1 MDDDGLMTDDDGLM
15 TIEQLASQA
24 DTATSTV
31 RMYQTRGLLPPPVR
45 RGRIGYYGQ
54 GHLSRLRLIADL
66 QEQGFSLASIKRLT
80 DAWESGRSLD
90 DVLGLETQVASVWAP
105 EEPVRLGLREFR
117 ERFPGQKI
125 TPGIVTRAI
134 RMGLISLDGASVV
147 VRKPRFLRIGSELA
161 HQGIPAG
168 EALDELQ
175 ALQAAADT
183 IAERF
188 TRLFERH
195 MWQDFVRA
203 GMPSEQIA
211 PLTEALGQ
219 LSALAEDVT
228 GLAVRDALRRQA
240 SEFLAEQA
248 TRLDQAGILD
258 GLRPQARAAGLDL

>member
-1 MDDDGLMTDDDGLM
+1 MDDDGLMTDDDGLL
-15 TIEQLASQA
+15 TIEQLSSQA

-45 RGRIGYYGQ
+45 RGRIGYYGP

-203 GMPSEQIA
+203 GMPSEQLA

-248 TRLDQAGILD
+248 TRLDQAGVLD

>member
-1 MDDDGLMTDDDGLM
+1 MEDGGLM

-45 RGRIGYYGQ
+45 RGRIGYYGP

-80 DAWESGRSLD
+80 EAWESGRSLD
-90 DVLGLETQVASVWAP
+90 DVLGLETQVASVWAH
-105 EEPVRLGLREFR
+105 EEPVRLGMREFR
-117 ERFPGQKI
+117 ERFPGQKV
-125 TPGIVTRAI
+125 TPAIITRAI
-134 RMGLISLDGASVV
+134 RMGLISLDGASIV
-147 VRKPRFLRIGSELA
+147 VRKPGFLRIGSELA
-161 HQGIPAG
+161 RQGIPAA

-175 ALQAAADT
+175 ALQEAADT

-188 TRLFERH
+188 IRVFERH
-195 MWQDFVRA
+195 MWHDFVQA
-203 GMPSEQIA
+203 GLPSEQIA
-211 PLTEALGQ
+211 PLTRSLSQ

-228 GLAVRDALRRQA
+228 GLVLRDALRRGA
-240 SEFLAEQA
+240 SEFLADQA
-248 TRLDQAGILD
+248 ARLDRAGVLD

>member
-1 MDDDGLMTDDDGLM
+1 MDDDGLM

-66 QEQGFSLASIKRLT
+66 QEQGFSLAAIKRLT
-80 DAWESGRSLD
+80 DAWENGRSLD
-90 DVLGLETQVASVWAP
+90 DVLGLETQVTSVWAH

-117 ERFPGQKI
+117 ERFPGQKV
-125 TPGIVTRAI
+125 TPAILTRAI

-147 VRKPRFLRIGSELA
+147 VHDSGFLRIGSELA
-161 HQGIPAG
+161 RQGVPAA

-175 ALQAAADT
+175 ALQAAADA

-188 TRLFERH
+188 TRVFERH
-195 MWQDFVRA
+195 MWHDFVQA
-203 GMPSEQIA
+203 GLPSEQIA
-211 PLTEALGQ
+211 PLTESLGQ
-219 LSALAEDVT
+219 LSVLAQEVT
-228 GLAVRDALRRQA
+228 GLVLRDALRRKA
-240 SEFLAEQA
+240 SEFLAAQA
-248 TRLDQAGILD
+248 TRLDHDGALD
-258 GLRPQARAAGLDL
+258 DLRPQARAAGLDI

>member
-1 MDDDGLMTDDDGLM
+1 MEDDGLM

-31 RMYQTRGLLPPPVR
+31 RMYQTRGLLPPPLR
-45 RGRIGYYGQ
+45 RGRVGYYGP

-80 DAWESGRSLD
+80 DAWESGRSLE
-90 DVLGLETQVASVWAP
+90 DVLGLETQVASVWAR

-117 ERFPGQKI
+117 GRFPGQRV
-125 TPGIVTRAI
+125 TPAILARAI

-147 VRKPRFLRIGSELA
+147 VRKPGLLRVGSELA
-161 HQGIPAG
+161 RQGVPAA

-188 TRLFERH
+188 TRVFERH
-195 MWQDFVRA
+195 MWHDFVQA
-203 GMPSEQIA
+203 GMPSGQVA

-219 LSALAEDVT
+219 LSLLAEEVT
-228 GLAVRDALRRQA
+228 GLVLRDALRRKA

-248 TRLDQAGILD
+248 TRLDQAGVLD

>member
-1 MDDDGLMTDDDGLM
+1 MEDDRLM

-45 RGRIGYYGQ
+45 RGRIGYYGP

-90 DVLGLETQVASVWAP
+90 DVLGLETQVASVWAH
-105 EEPVRLGLREFR
+105 EEPVRVGLREFR
-117 ERFPGQKI
+117 ELFPGQKL
-125 TPGIVTRAI
+125 TPAIITRAI
-134 RMGLISLDGASVV
+134 RMGLITLDGAGVV
-147 VRKPRFLRIGSELA
+147 VRNPGFLRIGSELA
-161 HQGIPAG
+161 QQGIPAA

-175 ALQAAADT
+175 ALQAAANT

-188 TRLFERH
+188 TGVFERH
-195 MWQDFVRA
+195 MWHDFVEA
-203 GMPSEQIA
+203 GMPSEQIG
-211 PLTEALGQ
+211 PLTQSLAR

-228 GLAVRDALRRQA
+228 GLVLRDALRRKA
-240 SEFLAEQA
+240 SQFLAEQA
-248 TRLDQAGILD
+248 TRLDQAGVLD
-258 GLRPQARAAGLDL
+258 GLRPQARAVGLDV

>member
-1 MDDDGLMTDDDGLM
+1 MEDDALM
-15 TIEQLASQA
+15 TIEQLAGQA

-31 RMYQTRGLLPPPVR
+31 RMYQTRGLLPPPLR

-117 ERFPGQKI
+117 ERFPGQKV
-125 TPGIVTRAI
+125 TPAILTRAI
-134 RMGLISLDGASVV
+134 RMGLISLDRASVV

-161 HQGIPAG
+161 RQGVPAA

-183 IAERF
+183 IADRF

-195 MWQDFVRA
+195 MWHDFVQA

-211 PLTEALGQ
+211 PLTESLSQ
-219 LSALAEDVT
+219 LSALAGDVT
-228 GLAVRDALRRQA
+228 GLVLRDALRRKA

-248 TRLDQAGILD
+248 ARLDQAGVPD
-258 GLRPQARAAGLDL
+258 GLRPQARAAGLDV

>member
-1 MDDDGLMTDDDGLM
+1 MEDDGLM

-31 RMYQTRGLLPPPVR
+31 RMYQTKGLLPPPVR
-45 RGRIGYYGQ
+45 RGRIGYYGP

-80 DAWESGRSLD
+80 EAWQSGRSLD
-90 DVLGLETQVASVWAP
+90 DVLGLETQVASVWAR
-105 EEPVRLGLREFR
+105 EEPARLGLREFR
-117 ERFPGQKI
+117 ELFAGQKV
-125 TPGIVTRAI
+125 TPALITRAI
-134 RMGLISLDGASVV
+134 RMGLISIDGTSVV
-147 VRKPRFLRIGSELA
+147 VRNPSFLRIGSELA
-161 HQGIPAG
+161 RQGIPAA
-168 EALDELQ
+168 EILDELR
-175 ALQAAADT
+175 ALQTAADS

-188 TRLFERH
+188 TRVFERH

-211 PLTEALGQ
+211 PLTQSLSR

-228 GLAVRDALRRQA
+228 GLVLREALRHKA

-248 TRLDQAGILD
+248 TNLDEAGALE
-258 GLRPQARAAGLDL
+258 GLRPQARAAGLDV

>member
-1 MDDDGLMTDDDGLM
+1 MARMEDDGLM

-31 RMYQTRGLLPPPVR
+31 RMYQTKGLLPPPVR

-90 DVLGLETQVASVWAP
+90 DVLGLETQVASVWAR

-117 ERFPGQKI
+117 QRFPGQKV
-125 TPGIVTRAI
+125 TPAIIARAI
-134 RMGLISLDGASVV
+134 RMGLISIDGAGIM
-147 VRKPRFLRIGSELA
+147 VRKPGFLRIGSELA
-161 HQGIPAG
+161 RQGIPAT
-168 EALDELQ
+168 EALDELD
-175 ALQAAADT
+175 ALQSVANG

-188 TRLFERH
+188 TRVFERH
-195 MWQDFVRA
+195 MWRDFVQA

-211 PLTEALGQ
+211 PLTDSLGR

-228 GLAVRDALRRQA
+228 GLVLRDALRRKA

-248 TRLDQAGILD
+248 SHLDQADALD
-258 GLRPQARAAGLDL
+258 DLRPQARAAGLDV

>member
-1 MDDDGLMTDDDGLM
+1 MKDDGLM

-31 RMYQTRGLLPPPVR
+31 RMYQTKGLLPPPVR
-45 RGRIGYYGQ
+45 RGRIGYYGP
-54 GHLSRLRLIADL
+54 GHLARLHLIADL

-90 DVLGLETQVASVWAP
+90 DVLGLETQVASVWAR

-117 ERFPGQKI
+117 ERFSGQKV
-125 TPGIVTRAI
+125 TPAILTRAI

-147 VRKPRFLRIGSELA
+147 VRKPGFLRIGSALA
-161 HQGIPAG
+161 RQGVPAA

-188 TRLFERH
+188 PRLFERH
-195 MWQDFVRA
+195 MWHDFVQA

-211 PLTEALGQ
+211 PLTESLGQ

-228 GLAVRDALRRQA
+228 GLVLRDALRRKA
-240 SEFLAEQA
+240 SEFLADQA
-248 TRLDQAGILD
+248 ARLDQAGVPD

>member
-1 MDDDGLMTDDDGLM
+1 MAHMEDDGLM

-31 RMYQTRGLLPPPVR
+31 RMYQARGLLPPPTR

-80 DAWESGRSLD
+80 EAWESGRSLD
-90 DVLGLETQVASVWAP
+90 DVLGLETQVASVWARH
-105 EEPVRLGLREFR
+105 EPVRLGLREFR
-117 ERFPGQKI
+117 ELFPGQKL
-125 TPGIVTRAI
+125 TPAIITRAI
-134 RMGLISLDGASVV
+134 GMGLISVDGGGVV
-147 VRKPRFLRIGSELA
+147 VRNPGFLRIGSELVR
-161 HQGIPAG
+161 QGIPAA

-175 ALQAAADT
+175 ALQGAADS

-188 TRLFERH
+188 TRVFERH
-195 MWQDFVRA
+195 MWHDFVQA
-203 GMPSEQIA
+203 GMPSEQIP
-211 PLTEALGQ
+211 PLTQSLSR

-228 GLAVRDALRRQA
+228 GLVLRDALRRKA

-248 TRLDQAGILD
+248 THLDQAGIPDEL
-258 GLRPQARAAGLDL
+258 LPRVRAAGLDI

>member
-1 MDDDGLMTDDDGLM
+1 MEDDGLM

-90 DVLGLETQVASVWAP
+90 DVLGLETQVASVWAH
-105 EEPVRLGLREFR
+105 EDPVRIGLREFR
-117 ERFPGQKI
+117 EWFPGQKL
-125 TPGIVTRAI
+125 TPAIITRAI
-134 RMGLISLDGASVV
+134 RMGLITVDGAGVV
-147 VRKPRFLRIGSELA
+147 VRNPGFLRIGSELA
-161 HQGIPAG
+161 RQGIPAA

-175 ALQAAADT
+175 ALQAAANT

-188 TRLFERH
+188 TGVFQRH
-195 MWQDFVRA
+195 MWRDFVQA

-211 PLTEALGQ
+211 PLTQSLTQ

-228 GLAVRDALRRQA
+228 GLVLRDALRRKA
-240 SEFLAEQA
+240 SQFLAEQA
-248 TRLDQAGILD
+248 TRLDEAGVLD
-258 GLRPQARAAGLDL
+258 GLRPQARAAGLDV